1 MSKLIHILGAT
12 SLLISSHVV
21 VAGTII
27 EIKNN
32 NEIFTVMTDGKQAR
46 MNTGAS
52 DYVIVDYKTN
62 SMKNVNRN
70 NRQVM
75 LFDIDNM
82 TKTGNVPR
90 VQLSIKNLGAGSSIA
105 GYKTQKFGYAV
116 NGKTCG
122 IVYGSKDAYQHKG
135 VNALFDTIKT
145 MMQKQLA
152 MLGGFASMVDDCTL
166 ADVEI
171 SNHVATIGA
180 PMRIEK
186 KGSVDIEVKSIKLDV
201 PLPANTFVIPVSY
214 KIVSINGESQKLQ
227 KDMTKMQRQI
237 SQNQQPKMQQMMQQ
251 MQQSGQMPP
260 EVMERMRRA
269 QEQMKRYP
277 RQGY

>member
-12 SLLISSHVV
+12 SLLISSNVV

-46 MNTGAS
+46 MNTGGS
-52 DYVIVDYKTN
+52 DYVIVDYKAN
-62 SMKNVNRN
+62 SMKNVDRK

-75 LFDIDNM
+75 LLDTNNM
-82 TKTGNVPR
+82 HKKGNAPR

-152 MLGGFASMVDDCTL
+152 MLG
-166 ADVEI
+166 
-171 SNHVATIGA
+171 
-180 PMRIEK
+180 
-186 KGSVDIEVKSIKLDV
+186 KSR
-201 PLPANTFVIPVSY
+201 
-214 KIVSINGESQKLQ
+214 G
-227 KDMTKMQRQI
+227 
-237 SQNQQPKMQQMMQQ
+237 
-251 MQQSGQMPP
+251 
-260 EVMERMRRA
+260 
-269 QEQMKRYP
+269 
-277 RQGY
+277 